1 MLKGCKA
8 NQWHIKETK
17 VNIQKFLSL
26 FFREIQIFIKIG
38 FHDCKIFLISRT
50 DSFPIIFTGTK
61 FGEIKQNSQSL
72 WNLISV
78 KINSLKVTNW

>member
-1 MLKGCKA
+1 M
-8 NQWHIKETK
+8 E
-17 VNIQKFLSL
+17 IQKFEYLENKKSFL
-26 FFREIQIFIKIG
+26 DEVKNIFHKKTFFIKIS
-38 FHDCKIFLISRT
+38 FRDSKILLISRI

-61 FGEIKQNSQSL
+61 FAESKQNSQSL